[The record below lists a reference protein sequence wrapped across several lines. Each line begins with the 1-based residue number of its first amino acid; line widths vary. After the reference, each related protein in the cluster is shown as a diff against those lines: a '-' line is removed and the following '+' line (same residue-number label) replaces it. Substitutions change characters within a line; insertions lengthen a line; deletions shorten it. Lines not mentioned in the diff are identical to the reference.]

1 MSGFFG
7 YGTVSLPVVVL
18 CIPGFTGLTREAR
31 RGDADGDERSHAEAR
46 GRTRRVLVGG
56 VTRPSRLRALRVR
69 SRAPHVPKDSR
80 EGREEEMLTVMN
92 DLTLEARRT
101 RPGTGELPR
110 EAVRG
115 LWEYQIPWSTT
126 PGVPRWCDRPRVQP
140 SGGEL
145 SCEGGR
151 CPPRSR
157 EWQILSRRRKKRPSS
172 MRLSGLS
179 SQDCLPSRSGAG
191 SDRGGGGLM
200 TSPGHNDKPQFFAA
214 RLPVNRVAIYAVGTR
229 AVSSRKSI
237 ATFSFCS
244 ARPFFVIE

>member
-1 MSGFFG
+1 MGG
-7 YGTVSLPVVVL
+7 DGTV
-18 CIPGFTGLTREAR
+18 
-31 RGDADGDERSHAEAR
+31 AR

-56 VTRPSRLRALRVR
+56 VTRPSRLRALRALRVR

-80 EGREEEMLTVMN
+80 EGREEEVLTVMN

-126 PGVPRWCDRPRVQP
+126 PGAPRWCDRPRVQP
-140 SGGEL
+140 PGGEL

-157 EWQILSRRRKKRPSS
+157 GESYSAAARSARCLCAYRACRRRTA
-172 MRLSGLS
+172 
-179 SQDCLPSRSGAG
+179 CLHVQALGVIVVGAG
-191 SDRGGGGLM
+191 AD
-200 TSPGHNDKPQFFAA
+200 
-214 RLPVNRVAIYAVGTR
+214 
-229 AVSSRKSI
+229 
-237 ATFSFCS
+237 
-244 ARPFFVIE
+244 

>member
-1 MSGFFG
+1 M
-7 YGTVSLPVVVL
+7 VVL

-56 VTRPSRLRALRVR
+56 VTRPSRLRALRALRVR

-115 LWEYQIPWSTT
+115 LREYQIPWSTT

-157 EWQILSRRRKKRPSS
+157 GESYSAAARSARCLCA
-172 MRLSGLS
+172 SGLS

-214 RLPVNRVAIYAVGTR
+214 RLPVNRVAIYAVGAR

-237 ATFSFCS
+237 ATFSFCY

>member
-1 MSGFFG
+1 
-7 YGTVSLPVVVL
+7 VSLPVVVL

-56 VTRPSRLRALRVR
+56 VTRPSRLRALRALRVR

-115 LWEYQIPWSTT
+115 LREYQIPWSTT

-140 SGGEL
+140 PGGEL
-145 SCEGGR
+145 SCEGGGAR
-151 CPPRSR
+151 RGPGGNLIPP
-157 EWQILSRRRKKRPSS
+157 L
-172 MRLSGLS
+172 LSGLS

-191 SDRGGGGLM
+191 SDRGGAWA
-200 TSPGHNDKPQFFAA
+200 D
-214 RLPVNRVAIYAVGTR
+214 
-229 AVSSRKSI
+229 
-237 ATFSFCS
+237 
-244 ARPFFVIE
+244 

>member
-56 VTRPSRLRALRVR
+56 VTRPSRLRALRALRVR

-115 LWEYQIPWSTT
+115 LREYQIPWSTT

-140 SGGEL
+140 PGGEL

-157 EWQILSRRRKKRPSS
+157 EWQILSRRRKKRPLS
-172 MRLSGLS
+172 MRLGLVV
-179 SQDCLPSRSGAG
+179 AG
-191 SDRGGGGLM
+191 LLA
-200 TSPGHNDKPQFFAA
+200 FAL
-214 RLPVNRVAIYAVGTR
+214 RRW
-229 AVSSRKSI
+229 
-237 ATFSFCS
+237 
-244 ARPFFVIE
+244 E

>member
-1 MSGFFG
+1 M
-7 YGTVSLPVVVL
+7 VVL

-69 SRAPHVPKDSR
+69 SRAPHVPKDSH
-80 EGREEEMLTVMN
+80 EGREEEVLTVMN

-115 LWEYQIPWSTT
+115 LWEYQIPWSTMS
-126 PGVPRWCDRPRVQP
+126 GAPRWCDRPRVQP
-140 SGGEL
+140 PGGEL

-151 CPPRSR
+151 CPVRA
-157 EWQILSRRRKKRPSS
+157 WGTLLSQYFANFRTSIFSAEPGNPHKNERFISFAGAPSCLLPKARRRPAER
-172 MRLSGLS
+172 
-179 SQDCLPSRSGAG
+179 
-191 SDRGGGGLM
+191 
-200 TSPGHNDKPQFFAA
+200 
-214 RLPVNRVAIYAVGTR
+214 
-229 AVSSRKSI
+229 I
-237 ATFSFCS
+237 AF
-244 ARPFFVIE
+244 

>member
-1 MSGFFG
+1 M
-7 YGTVSLPVVVL
+7 VVL

-56 VTRPSRLRALRVR
+56 VTRPSRLRALRALRVR

-101 RPGTGELPR
+101 RPGTGELPC
-110 EAVRG
+110 EAARD
-115 LWEYQIPWSTT
+115 LREYQIPWSTT

-140 SGGEL
+140 PGGEL

-151 CPPRSR
+151 CPVRPRGESYSAAAR
-157 EWQILSRRRKKRPSS
+157 SARCLCAYRACRRRTA
-172 MRLSGLS
+172 GLRA
-179 SQDCLPSRSGAG
+179 QAQG
-191 SDRGGGGLM
+191 
-200 TSPGHNDKPQFFAA
+200 
-214 RLPVNRVAIYAVGTR
+214 VIVVG
-229 AVSSRKSI
+229 VG
-237 ATFSFCS
+237 
-244 ARPFFVIE
+244 

>member
-1 MSGFFG
+1 M
-7 YGTVSLPVVVL
+7 VVL

-56 VTRPSRLRALRVR
+56 VTRPSRLRALRALRVR

-115 LWEYQIPWSTT
+115 LREYQIPWSTM
-126 PGVPRWCDRPRVQP
+126 PGVPLWGDRSCIRLPAGNCLVR
-140 SGGEL
+140 GGGAR
-145 SCEGGR
+145 CGPGGNLRR
-151 CPPRSR
+151 C
-157 EWQILSRRRKKRPSS
+157 KKRPSS
-172 MRLSGLS
+172 MRLGLVV
-179 SQDCLPSRSGAG
+179 AG
-191 SDRGGGGLM
+191 LLA
-200 TSPGHNDKPQFFAA
+200 FAL
-214 RLPVNRVAIYAVGTR
+214 RRW
-229 AVSSRKSI
+229 
-237 ATFSFCS
+237 
-244 ARPFFVIE
+244 E

>member
-1 MSGFFG
+1 VSGFFG

-69 SRAPHVPKDSR
+69 SRAPHVPKDSH

-115 LWEYQIPWSTT
+115 LREYQIPWSTT
-126 PGVPRWCDRPRVQP
+126 PGALRWSDRPRVQP
-140 SGGEL
+140 PAGNYLVGGGARLRSGGTLL
-145 SCEGGR
+145 SV
-151 CPPRSR
+151 RSR
-157 EWQILSRRRKKRPSS
+157 IQGRSWSSPKHRRDSAKGSGMGLVEEEVNLAVWDRIRQSR
-172 MRLSGLS
+172 
-179 SQDCLPSRSGAG
+179 
-191 SDRGGGGLM
+191 
-200 TSPGHNDKPQFFAA
+200 PG
-214 RLPVNRVAIYAVGTR
+214 
-229 AVSSRKSI
+229 
-237 ATFSFCS
+237 
-244 ARPFFVIE
+244 